1 MQEKDEDATVS
12 QLANAWVNLATVC
25 FDALVDD
32 LL

>member
-12 QLANAWVNLATVC
+12 QLANAWVNLATVSL
-25 FDALVDD
+25 DALVDD